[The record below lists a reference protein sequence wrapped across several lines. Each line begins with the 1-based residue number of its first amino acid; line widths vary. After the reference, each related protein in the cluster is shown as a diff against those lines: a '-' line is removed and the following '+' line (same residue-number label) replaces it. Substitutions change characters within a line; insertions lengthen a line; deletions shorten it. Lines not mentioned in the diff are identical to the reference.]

1 MILCTLLTVAHFFL
15 LLVLDTAG
23 QEVSNLDSIFV
34 NNLLYIFYILLIKL
48 LFANIVD
55 LYHL

>member
-23 QEVSNLDSIFV
+23 QEVSNLDSIFI
-34 NNLLYIFYILLIKL
+34 NLLYIFYILQIKL